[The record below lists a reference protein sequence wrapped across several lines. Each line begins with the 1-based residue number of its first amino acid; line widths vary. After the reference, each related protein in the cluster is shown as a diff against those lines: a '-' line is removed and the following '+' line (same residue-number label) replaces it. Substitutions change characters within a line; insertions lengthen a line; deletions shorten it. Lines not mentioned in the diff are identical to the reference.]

1 METNR
6 FETFFDAIIAIIITV
21 LVLKIPQPAT
31 PTLGGILEL
40 QNIYI
45 AYLISFMILYNI
57 WYANH
62 NLFQV
67 VDHIDNTT
75 LWIYGVMTFVISLLP
90 YFTIWLANNV
100 YSVPAETMFGLL
112 FIIIHILNT
121 LANRTI
127 YKSNP
132 YNKKLKALNND
143 SYMLNIPIIVLIIGF
158 ILTYTV
164 YVPAIYI
171 CCLISIIM
179 WIIIGRLVREDD
191 ENGN

>member
-31 PTLGGILEL
+31 PTLGGVLEL
-40 QNIYI
+40 QSIYI

-75 LWIYGVMTFVISLLP
+75 VWIYGIMTFVIS
-90 YFTIWLANNV
+90 FHQ
-100 YSVPAETMFGLL
+100 F
-112 FIIIHILNT
+112 
-121 LANRTI
+121 
-127 YKSNP
+127 
-132 YNKKLKALNND
+132 LK
-143 SYMLNIPIIVLIIGF
+143 IF
-158 ILTYTV
+158 K
-164 YVPAIYI
+164 
-171 CCLISIIM
+171 
-179 WIIIGRLVREDD
+179 
-191 ENGN
+191 